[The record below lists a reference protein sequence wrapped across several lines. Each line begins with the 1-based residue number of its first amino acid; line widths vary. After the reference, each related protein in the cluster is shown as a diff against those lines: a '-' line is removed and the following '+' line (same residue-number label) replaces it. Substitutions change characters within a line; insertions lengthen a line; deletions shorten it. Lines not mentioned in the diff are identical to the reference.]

1 MARTLVI
8 DAHPDDRSL
17 CAALAARYA
26 DGARA
31 GGAEVELLT
40 LRDLDF
46 DVHLRRGLHADQ
58 PVEPDLLR
66 ARAAL
71 VAADHVVVVAP
82 VWWGSVPALL
92 KGFLDRALER
102 GWAYRYRDN
111 GLPQGLLAGRSA
123 RVVVTTDSPGW
134 WLRALMGDSAVRQLR
149 RSTLRFCGLKPV
161 RATRIGQVHG
171 SSPEQREAWLQ
182 QVADLGR
189 TDARRTP
196 SRNKLLPSV
205 PAVPAVP
212 GVAGDGPADVAA

>member
-1 MARTLVI
+1 MSRILVL
-8 DAHPDDRSL
+8 DAHPDDGSL

-26 DGARA
+26 DGARGA
-31 GGAEVELLT
+31 GADVELLV

-46 DVHLRRGLHADQ
+46 DVHLRRGLRSDQVLEAD
-58 PVEPDLLR
+58 LAR
-66 ARAAL
+66 AQAAL

-134 WLRALMGDSAVRQLR
+134 WLRGLMGDSAVRQLR

-161 RATRIGQVHG
+161 RATRVGQVHG

-182 QVADLGR
+182 RVADLGR
-189 TDARRTP
+189 ADARRTP
-196 SRNKLLPSV
+196 DRTKLMPPLP
-205 PAVPAVP
+205 AA
-212 GVAGDGPADVAA
+212 AADLAA